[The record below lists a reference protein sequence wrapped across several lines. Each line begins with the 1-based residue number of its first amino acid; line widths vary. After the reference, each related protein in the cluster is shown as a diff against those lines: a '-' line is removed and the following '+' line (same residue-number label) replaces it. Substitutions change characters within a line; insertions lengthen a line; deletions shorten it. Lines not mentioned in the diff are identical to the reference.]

1 MEFDDRRRY
10 DAVYLHYLD
19 RELNIAAGH
28 PVSGGEAVRITR
40 LLVLLTQAE
49 LYCGLSAIWEND
61 GFGSRALE
69 DFEALFRAQQ
79 LQPVSRDLTTAE
91 FLRSRRE
98 AYSHDESRYP
108 TYFTDAS
115 ERLSWSYPRWQK
127 KDGST
132 KSLESY
138 LRQWTEASLPAG
150 PYLPSALAT
159 QKPVREAL
167 AQREGKAITYA
178 LFAPKLGDLADSPQA
193 QYTIRR
199 RISTGFT
206 DDYLRHGEGTIATGI
221 QDLQVFDELS
231 TDFPFYDVRLL
242 GELAGVIGLNA
253 LTDHLATDLVP
264 WVEYLAAR
272 NSAPMQLLAGT
283 VRWILAALH
292 AREMVRKTRPS
303 DDALKFYSRQPVR
316 GRMVSRIREAAH
328 VAERLTPPPSGQPP
342 EEAAQRAQARLLWL
356 ADRLGELDPLTKA
369 YLDESR
375 RFISM
380 PNVDVVLVTVNDIET
395 DELTA
400 ALEGAGYRAR
410 IEMGPVN
417 TYWVYGP
424 VGNAVVAHVRSG
436 MGSTGQGGSTLT
448 TIDAIRDLHPGAVL
462 GVGVAFGIDPDQ
474 QPIGQLLLSERLTEY
489 ERAKIGVG
497 TSGQTIVLQRGASAE
512 ASPRLVGRFRDAR
525 LSGLGIEVQ
534 AGEILSGEKLIDNP
548 GFKSALMER
557 FPEAIGGEMEGAG
570 VQAASG
576 REGTEW
582 LVVKAVCDYA
592 QEKEV
597 DRTARQKLAASRAAR
612 AVLRV
617 LEQGG
622 LKRKRA

>member
-1 MEFDDRRRY
+1 VEFDDRRRY

-28 PVSGGEAVRITR
+28 LIPGAEAVRVTR
-40 LLVLLTQAE
+40 LLALLTQAE

-61 GFGSRALE
+61 GLDSRALE
-69 DFEALFRAQQ
+69 DFEALFRTQQ

-98 AYSHDESRYP
+98 AYAHDESRYP
-108 TYFTDAS
+108 GYFTDKA
-115 ERLSWSYPRWQK
+115 ERLGWSHPRWQK

-132 KSLESY
+132 KSLEHY
-138 LRQWTEASLPAG
+138 LQRWSEVLPPPG
-150 PYLPSALAT
+150 RYIPSALAA
-159 QKPVREAL
+159 QKPIREAL
-167 AQREGKAITYA
+167 AQREGQAITYA
-178 LFAPKLGDLADSPQA
+178 LFAPRLGDLADSPQA

-206 DDYLRHGEGTIATGI
+206 EDYLRHGEGTVATGI
-221 QDLQVFDELS
+221 QDLAVFDELS

-242 GELAGVIGLNA
+242 GELAGVIGLNVI
-253 LTDHLATDLVP
+253 TDYLSTSLITWEKYLV
-264 WVEYLAAR
+264 AR
-272 NSAPMQLLAGT
+272 NSVAIQLLAGT

-292 AREMVRKTRPS
+292 AREQARQPRLG
-303 DDALKFYSRQPVR
+303 DDAPRFHSRQPVR
-316 GRMVSRIREAAH
+316 NRMVSAIREAAR
-328 VAERLTPPPSGQPP
+328 VTERLIPPARGQPP
-342 EEAAQRAQARLLWL
+342 EEAAQRAQGRLLWL
-356 ADRLGELDPLTKA
+356 ADRLGELDPLIKA
-369 YLDESR
+369 YLDDSR
-375 RFISM
+375 RLISM
-380 PNVDVVLVTVNDIET
+380 PNIDVVLVTVNDIET
-395 DELTA
+395 DEVTA
-400 ALEGAGYRAR
+400 TLEGAGYRAR
-410 IEMGPVN
+410 IEIGPVN

-436 MGSTGQGGSTLT
+436 MGSSGQGGSALT
-448 TIDAIRDLHPGAVL
+448 TIDAIRDLHPGAIL
-462 GVGVAFGIDPDQ
+462 GVGVAFGIDPDE

-497 TSGQTIVLQRGASAE
+497 PSGQTIVLNRGASAE

-525 LSGLGIEVQ
+525 LSSLGIDVR
-534 AGEILSGEKLIDNP
+534 AGEMLSGEKLIDNP
-548 GFKSALMER
+548 YFKSALLNR

-592 QEKEV
+592 NEKNF
-597 DRTARQKLAASRAAR
+597 DRTRRQKLAASQAAK

-617 LEQGG
+617 LELGG
-622 LKRKRA
+622 LKRKSV

>member
-1 MEFDDRRRY
+1 M
-10 DAVYLHYLD
+10 
-19 RELNIAAGH
+19 
-28 PVSGGEAVRITR
+28 
-40 LLVLLTQAE
+40 
-49 LYCGLSAIWEND
+49 
-61 GFGSRALE
+61 
-69 DFEALFRAQQ
+69 
-79 LQPVSRDLTTAE
+79 SRDLTTAE

-115 ERLSWSYPRWQK
+115 ARLSWSYPRWQK

-138 LRQWTEASLPAG
+138 LRQWTEMPLPAG
-150 PYLPSALAT
+150 PYLPSALAA

-178 LFAPKLGDLADSPQA
+178 LFVPKLGDLADSPQA

-242 GELAGVIGLNA
+242 GELAGVIGLNG

-272 NSAPMQLLAGT
+272 NSAAMQLLAGT
-283 VRWILAALH
+283 VRWILAALY
-292 AREMVRKTRPS
+292 ARELARKTRPS
-303 DDALKFYSRQPVR
+303 DDAFKFYSRQPVR

-328 VAERLTPPPSGQPP
+328 VAERLTPPPRGQPP

-375 RFISM
+375 RLISM

-462 GVGVAFGIDPDQ
+462 GVGVAFGIDSGQ

-489 ERAKIGVG
+489 ERAKIGVD
-497 TSGQTIVLQRGASAE
+497 TSGQTIVLQRGASTE

-548 GFKSALMER
+548 GFKSALIER

-592 QEKEV
+592 QEKDV
-597 DRTARQKLAASRAAR
+597 DRAARQKLAASQAAR

-622 LKRKRA
+622 LKRKSA

>member
-1 MEFDDRRRY
+1 
-10 DAVYLHYLD
+10 
-19 RELNIAAGH
+19 
-28 PVSGGEAVRITR
+28 
-40 LLVLLTQAE
+40 
-49 LYCGLSAIWEND
+49 
-61 GFGSRALE
+61 LE
-69 DFEALFRAQQ
+69 
-79 LQPVSRDLTTAE
+79 
-91 FLRSRRE
+91 
-98 AYSHDESRYP
+98 
-108 TYFTDAS
+108 
-115 ERLSWSYPRWQK
+115 
-127 KDGST
+127 G
-132 KSLESY
+132 Y
-138 LRQWTEASLPAG
+138 LRGWSEAQPSTGL
-150 PYLPSALAT
+150 YVPSALAA

-178 LFAPKLGDLADSPQA
+178 LFAPRLGDLAESPQA
-193 QYTIRR
+193 RYTIRR

-206 DDYLRHGEGTIATGI
+206 EDYLRHGEGTIATGI
-221 QDLQVFDELS
+221 QNLEVFDELS
-231 TDFPFYDVRLL
+231 TDFPFYDVRML

-253 LTDHLATDLVP
+253 VTDHLSTSLAAWEKYLV
-264 WVEYLAAR
+264 AR
-272 NSAPMQLLAGT
+272 NSVTIQLLAGT

-292 AREMVRKTRPS
+292 ARELARKPRPS
-303 DDALKFYSRQPVR
+303 DDASRFYSRHPVR
-316 GRMVSRIREAAH
+316 IRMVAVIREAAR
-328 VAERLTPPPSGQPP
+328 VAERLTPPARGQPP
-342 EEAAQRAQARLLWL
+342 EEAVQRAQSRLLWL
-356 ADRLGELDPLTKA
+356 ADRLGELDPLTRI

-375 RFISM
+375 RLISM
-380 PNVDVVLVTVNDIET
+380 PNIDVLLVTVNDIET
-395 DELTA
+395 NELTA

-436 MGSTGQGGSTLT
+436 MGSSGQGGSTLT
-448 TIDAIRDLHPGAVL
+448 TIDAIRDLHPGAIL

-497 TSGQTIVLQRGASAE
+497 PSGQTIVLHRGASTE

-525 LSGLGIEVQ
+525 LAGLGIDVQ
-534 AGEILSGEKLIDNP
+534 AGEMLSGEKLIDNT
-548 GFKSALMER
+548 GFKSALLDR

-592 QEKEV
+592 QEKNF
-597 DRTARQKLAASRAAR
+597 DRTRRQKLAASQAAK
-612 AVLRV
+612 AVVRV

-622 LKRKRA
+622 LKRKRS